1 MTRGAAVLLA
11 LLVCGPA
18 WADCE
23 ADLKLL
29 APRVQGIAD
38 PGTKRR
44 AERYL
49 IRALRELDEG
59 DELDCQPAADA
70 VRDFLQRAAA
80 REKAA
85 ASGSGGVANQPGT
98 AQPGGAPVTN

>member
-1 MTRGAAVLLA
+1 MSRVLLLLFA
-11 LLVCGPA
+11 LTVSTLA
-18 WADCE
+18 YADCE
-23 ADLKLL
+23 DDLKVL
-29 APRVQGIAD
+29 APRVQAISD

-70 VRDFLQRAAA
+70 VRAFL
-80 REKAA
+80 EK
-85 ASGSGGVANQPGT
+85 SQK
-98 AQPGGAPVTN
+98 QQ